1 MLPRQTTRRRSA
13 SLGTN
18 FPGDAVL
25 ASDSLQADGIESQ
38 CRQGLTHAAAGR
50 HAEAAASYL
59 AAWALLPE
67 PREERSEARWILSA
81 IVGAA
86 LARGCQEQALALH
99 RAAREAG
106 GEASAGLRLR
116 VAEVCLA
123 LGQPARAREELALAV
138 ARGGPG

>member
-1 MLPRQTTRRRSA
+1 MI
-13 SLGTN
+13 
-18 FPGDAVL
+18 
-25 ASDSLQADGIESQ
+25 ASDSRQSDGIEAR

-50 HAEAAASYL
+50 HDEAAASYL

-86 LARGCQEQALALH
+86 LARGCQEQALSLH

-106 GEASAGLRLR
+106 GEASPTLRLR
-116 VAEVCLA
+116 IAEVCLA
-123 LGQPARAREELALAV
+123 LGLPARAREELALAV
-138 ARGGPG
+138 ARGGPGVLQQGDPACRALLEEAAPR